1 MYFQENFSMRTR
13 QRLPRKKHPYLN
25 TAKAVMLV
33 LTAVYPLFMA
43 CMTGAGIYY
52 NRSSYGTVF
61 ANYGLLLILSGLLM
75 TSGAILCLFRKNLTN
90 LVSLFCTST
99 GLIMCLAILSKL
111 VKRAK
116 SHGWHGSGV
125 YENVSASS
133 LFQSRLLPCILPAGL
148 AVVIALCQYFSYDLG
163 EERREKKR
171 RRDAAENAPTA
182 SIIDD

>member
-1 MYFQENFSMRTR
+1 MRTR
-13 QRLPRKKHPYLN
+13 QRLPRKKHPYMN
-25 TAKAVMLV
+25 TAKAVTLV
-33 LTAVYPLFMA
+33 LTAVYPLFMT

-52 NRSSYGTVF
+52 NRSSYGAVF
-61 ANYGLLLILSGLLM
+61 ANYGILLMLSGVLM
-75 TSGAILCLFRKNLTN
+75 TAGAILCIFRKSITN
-90 LVSLFCTST
+90 LASLFFTST

-116 SHGWHGSGV
+116 ANGWHGSGV

-133 LFQSRLLPCILPAGL
+133 LFQTRLLPCMIPAGL
-148 AVVIALCQYFSYDLG
+148 AAVIALCQYFSYDLG

-171 RRDAAENAPTA
+171 RKEAAENAPTA

>member
-1 MYFQENFSMRTR
+1 MSTR

-33 LTAVYPLFMA
+33 LTAVYPLFMT

-52 NRSSYGTVF
+52 NRSSYGSAF
-61 ANYGLLLILSGLLM
+61 ANYGLLLILAGVLM
-75 TSGAILCLFRKNLTN
+75 VSGAVLCLFRKSIANLI
-90 LVSLFCTST
+90 SLFCTST

-116 SHGWHGSGV
+116 SNGWHGSGV

-133 LFQSRLLPCILPAGL
+133 LFQSRLLPCIFPAGL

-171 RRDAAENAPTA
+171 RRTAEENAPAA